1 MLIDLFT
8 HLNRI
13 ILLTFKI
20 SFTANMVKQKDPEW
34 NVFDIIEAQ
43 DNFPGKD
50 VIDCYTMTID
60 YIIRIRYIIEN

>member
-1 MLIDLFT
+1 MQLCWEIRLIDLFT

-13 ILLTFKI
+13 LQITLKL

-43 DNFPGKD
+43 DNFQGKD
-50 VIDCYTMTID
+50 DIDW
-60 YIIRIRYIIEN
+60 